1 LVFHE
6 HGGYQLAMRRP
17 SPETEPTAGSCDAGA
32 DASPA
37 EGRNETH
44 LERCDRNLV
53 ELLQEVRVVQ
63 TGVQVLFAFL
73 LMAPLTP
80 GFAELASLQRLEYF
94 VTLGLAGGAAVLLI
108 APTAYHRVLFRLGD
122 KDYLVAVANRLT
134 IAGLTAVALS
144 MVGAFVFVTDIL
156 FGQTA
161 ALVAGIATGTTVL
174 VLWGALPLARR
185 RALAGAGDRAA
196 ARGAG
201 RAGELSKLPSAGR
214 T

>member
-1 LVFHE
+1 
-6 HGGYQLAMRRP
+6 MRRP
-17 SPETEPTAGSCDAGA
+17 SLEKESTPGSCDASA
-32 DASPA
+32 EVSPA

-80 GFAELASLQRLEYF
+80 GFADLGALQRLEYF
-94 VTLGLAGGAAVLLI
+94 VTLALAGGAAVLLI

-122 KDYLVAVANRLT
+122 KDYLVTVANRLT

-161 ALVAGIATGTTVL
+161 ALVAGVATGTTML

>member
-1 LVFHE
+1 
-6 HGGYQLAMRRP
+6 MRPRFEGESLP
-17 SPETEPTAGSCDAGA
+17 ASCDAGA
-32 DASPA
+32 GTSQ
-37 EGRNETH
+37 GRNETH

-80 GFAELASLQRLEYF
+80 GFADLGGLQRVEYF
-94 VTLGLAGGAAVLLI
+94 VTLALAGAAAVLLI

-161 ALVAGIATGTTVL
+161 ALAAGLATATTML

-185 RALAGAGDRAA
+185 RALAGAAPAPADRAP
-196 ARGAG
+196 ARVAG
-201 RAGELSKLPSAGR
+201 PARDLSKVPSAGR

>member
-1 LVFHE
+1 
-6 HGGYQLAMRRP
+6 LAMRP
-17 SPETEPTAGSCDAGA
+17 AVLEKSPTGGPRGA
-32 DASPA
+32 SAQASPA

-80 GFAELASLQRLEYF
+80 GFADLGTLQRVEYF
-94 VTLGLAGGAAVLLI
+94 VTLALAGAAAVLLI

-122 KDYLVAVANRLT
+122 KDYLVTVANRLT
-134 IAGLTAVALS
+134 IAGLTAVAMS
-144 MVGAFVFVTDIL
+144 MIGAFAFVTDIL

-161 ALVAGIATGTTVL
+161 ALVAGAATAAALV

-185 RALAGAGDRAA
+185 RALAGAGRAPA
-196 ARGAG
+196 ERGPAHGAG
-201 RAGELSKLPSAGR
+201 RAGDLSSDPSAGHV
-214 T
+214 